1 MLAQNYSPFALSD
14 VKAVTIR
21 LHPGEDLKAQL
32 DEYVKANHLKA
43 ACIITCV
50 GSLQQVAIRFANQ
63 SVIEI
68 ISGKFEIL
76 SLAGTFADSASHLH
90 ILISDSVGKT
100 IGGHLK
106 EGSIVYTTAEIVI
119 GILPA
124 VLYERAIDPT
134 FGFKELMIKRADG

>member
-1 MLAQNYSPFALSD
+1 MLAQNHSPFAMSD

-21 LHPGEDLKAQL
+21 LHHGEDLKAQL

-63 SVIEI
+63 SVTEI
-68 ISGKFEIL
+68 ISGKFEIV
-76 SLAGTFADSASHLH
+76 SLAGTLAGNGSHLH

>member
-1 MLAQNYSPFALSD
+1 M
-14 VKAVTIR
+14 
-21 LHPGEDLKAQL
+21 
-32 DEYVKANHLKA
+32 
-43 ACIITCV
+43 
-50 GSLQQVAIRFANQ
+50 
-63 SVIEI
+63 
-68 ISGKFEIL
+68 
-76 SLAGTFADSASHLH
+76 
-90 ILISDSVGKT
+90 